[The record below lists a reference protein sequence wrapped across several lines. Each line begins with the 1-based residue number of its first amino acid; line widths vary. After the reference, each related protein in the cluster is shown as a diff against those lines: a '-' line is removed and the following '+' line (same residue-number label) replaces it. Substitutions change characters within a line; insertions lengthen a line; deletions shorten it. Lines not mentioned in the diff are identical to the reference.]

1 MTQIHRAGWI
11 GTGLLLLAALGGI
24 GGRMALG
31 ASDGHDASASPYVP
45 NDYVMVFNDE
55 FNGQKLDTSKW
66 WTRFIY
72 DNGML
77 DHLND
82 EQERFREH
90 DNHDM
95 TGHSLKLMARRSGNS
110 QNDTEYESGMVRSKQ
125 TFMYG
130 YFETR
135 AKVPGGVGVW
145 PGFWLNSASRKSD
158 GKIAWPPEI
167 DILEVVNN
175 GVEDNTTMLH
185 MAAKSNGPQ
194 DLKILYVDP
203 NFNGKWSFWQAPY
216 NFSEGFHVFG
226 GLWDSDNT
234 VSIFVDGRLIYKVGY
249 KWVYDDGTPAGY
261 AHVILSLAIGGPQW
275 AGRHGIDNAAFPQGF
290 EADYVR
296 VYQKRGQQMTGQDT
310 IGKDLCPASG
320 KC

>member
-1 MTQIHRAGWI
+1 
-11 GTGLLLLAALGGI
+11 
-24 GGRMALG
+24 
-31 ASDGHDASASPYVP
+31 
-45 NDYVMVFNDE
+45 VFNDE
-55 FNGQKLDTSKW
+55 FNEQKLDTSKW

-72 DNGML
+72 ESGTL

-82 EQERFREH
+82 EQERFQEH
-90 DNHDM
+90 DNHVM
-95 TGHSLKLMARRSGNS
+95 TGHSLMLMARKGGNP
-110 QNDTEYESGMVRSKQ
+110 QNNTEYESGMVRSKK

-194 DLKILYVDP
+194 DLKFLYVDP
-203 NFNGKWSFWQAPY
+203 NFNGKWSYWQAPY

-226 GLWDSDNT
+226 GLWDTDNT
-234 VSIFVDGRLIYKVGY
+234 VSVFVDGRLLYKVGY

-261 AHVILSLAIGGPQW
+261 AHVIFSLAIGGPQW
-275 AGRHGIDNAAFPQGF
+275 AGRHGIDNSAFPQGF

-296 VYQKRGQQMTGQDT
+296 VYQKRGQQMTGQDA
-310 IGKDLCPASG
+310 IGRDLCPASG